1 MQEAPE
7 TWAGPL
13 GGEDALEKEVATH
26 SSTLAW
32 EIPGT
37 EEPGGLQSKGSHRVG
52 HGWATEQRQRPYLQ
66 GGCILSN
73 GGQDFNIWIQGA
85 RRGVPFTYNE
95 QLSYVQYTYV

>member
-13 GGEDALEKEVATH
+13 GGEDALEKEVATR

-37 EEPGGLQSKGSHRVG
+37 EEPAELQSVWSQRVR
-52 HGWATEQRQRPYLQ
+52 H
-66 GGCILSN
+66 
-73 GGQDFNIWIQGA
+73 D
-85 RRGVPFTYNE
+85 
-95 QLSYVQYTYV
+95 